1 MSNSGK
7 IIVTG
12 ALGVCGRWLI
22 ESGLNA
28 TYTDRKSINLY
39 QEFPRDIDILEGELT
54 DSYFVDRILK
64 ESDTLIHLA
73 GNSKVDGDLEDIIEN
88 NIKAMAVLVNGAIEN
103 KVSKIIFASSN
114 HVVGLIEEQF
124 KPHIYYNP
132 NMDIGIFTGRQ
143 FVPDS
148 VYGASKLFGEG
159 LLDLFCSELPGSC
172 AISLRI
178 GTIWPPQLDHDLAQA
193 DCYKKDCFKTDEG
206 FSELKY
212 EDLHQ
217 RQRLFRVPG
226 GYWVKRINELIHDS
240 WVGHRIEQLVAPN
253 RKTWIEGISP
263 H

>member
-1 MSNSGK
+1 MSDSGK

-22 ESGLNA
+22 KSGLDA
-28 TYTDRKSINLY
+28 TYTDRKLINPYHDLT
-39 QEFPRDIDILEGELT
+39 RDVDLVEGDLT
-54 DSYFVDRILK
+54 DSHFVDRIFE

-73 GNSKVDGDLEDIIEN
+73 GNSNVDGELDDIIAN
-88 NIKAMAVLVNGAIEN
+88 NIKATAVLVNGAIEN

-114 HVVGLIEEQF
+114 HVVGLIEKQF
-124 KPHIYYNP
+124 EPHIYYNP
-132 NMDIGIFTGRQ
+132 EMDIGIFSGRQ

-159 LLDLFCSELPGSC
+159 LLDLFCSELPKSC

-178 GTIWPPQLDHDLAQA
+178 GTIWPPNLDFDSAQA
-193 DCYKKDCFKTDEG
+193 DNYKKDFPNTDEA
-206 FSELKY
+206 FSELRY
-212 EDLHQ
+212 DDLHQ

-226 GYWVKRINELIHDS
+226 EHWVKRINELIHDS

-253 RKTWIEGISP
+253 RKTWIKGIP
-263 H
+263 